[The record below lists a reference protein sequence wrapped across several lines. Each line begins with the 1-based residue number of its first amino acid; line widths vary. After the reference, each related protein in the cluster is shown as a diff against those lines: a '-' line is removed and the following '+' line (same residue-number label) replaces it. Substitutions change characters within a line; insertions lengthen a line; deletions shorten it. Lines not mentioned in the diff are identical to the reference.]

1 MEFKEFVK
9 EYNRMCAFYRNCI
22 DCPIDK
28 EADNRG
34 LSELKCS
41 CCVVDFLL
49 DIDAESIVEKW
60 AKEHPVKTYKTDFE
74 EKMKELLKIFP
85 NHEVDKIIMNPDKD
99 IYKNLCVADYYFGG
113 EAKKAGCR
121 NVDCSCATC
130 KDCWNREINEHE

>member
-1 MEFKEFVK
+1 MKFKEFVK
-9 EYNRMCAFYRNCI
+9 EYNRMCNFHRNCI

-34 LSELKCS
+34 LSELKCN
-41 CCVVDFLL
+41 CGVIGFLL
-49 DIDAESIVEKW
+49 DIDAESIVENW
-60 AKEHPVKTYKTDFE
+60 VKEHPVKTYKTDFE

-85 NHEVDKIIMNPDKD
+85 NHEVGKIIMNPDKD

-113 EAKKAGCR
+113 ETKKAGCR